1 LILVTGIHCIF
12 FEVRSITDNEV
23 TLAALQLI
31 QALTETNAFQD
42 EFKTI
47 IQKKTMFMHLS
58 DSIETDGNGNKKIIL
73 TKGQVK

>member
-1 LILVTGIHCIF
+1 
-12 FEVRSITDNEV
+12 
-23 TLAALQLI
+23 
-31 QALTETNAFQD
+31 LTETNAFQD

-58 DSIETDGNGNKKIIL
+58 ESMETDGNGNKKRIV